1 MLKAPPAKQT
11 RKTALARRL
20 EEIED
25 ELFKIHRTILPLH
38 RQNDLALNLTK
49 SLPTKDIHGG
59 NEIKPKSNE
68 GPQPTPIQLDNFEK
82 NAEPAEADNK
92 LKKSVQEAKIDPL
105 TVHKPGKDV
114 PPTMENKDMLT
125 KGHHLLILSYMRSGS
140 SMNGNVFKDT
150 GDDFYV
156 YEPLIKFAPYH
167 YFTENSFCMMRSPN
181 CS

>member
-1 MLKAPPAKQT
+1 MHKAPPVKQT
-11 RKTALARRL
+11 RKTTLARRL

-38 RQNDLALNLTK
+38 RQNDLALNLTESVK
-49 SLPTKDIHGG
+49 TQDIHNG
-59 NEIKPKSNE
+59 NALESKSNK
-68 GPQPTPIQLDNFEK
+68 GYQLTLIDTDNIEN
-82 NAEPAEADNK
+82 NANLAEADNK
-92 LKKSVQEAKIDPL
+92 PKKSIQEAKIEPP
-105 TVHKPGKDV
+105 TMHKPDIDL
-114 PPTMENKDMLT
+114 PPTMENKDMLN

-167 YFTENSFCMMRSPN
+167 YFTENSFCMMRTPN